1 MAKKKFSLSLIKDFL
16 KKHPIIANLLYM
28 VLATVLILWAVLIF
42 LRIWTRHGE
51 TAIVPD
57 VKHMS
62 YAEAAAVLSAN
73 GLTIEINDSIYE
85 RTLKPGTIVESWPK
99 AGAVVKDGRPVY
111 VTVTAFSTKQVTLS
125 MPLTNVSE
133 RQAVSY
139 LRGLGIN
146 DIRIVPV
153 PSLYPDLV
161 VSARYGDTPI
171 TVGTVIPVTSTVTL
185 EVGSGPAQDEEEETE
200 NLEST
205 EVSEG
210 LENYD

>member
-1 MAKKKFSLSLIKDFL
+1 MAKKKFSIATIRGFL
-16 KKHPIIANLLYM
+16 KKHPIIANLIYM
-28 VLATVLILWAVLIF
+28 FVVLMILLWIVLLF
-42 LRIWTRHGE
+42 LRLWTRHGE

-62 YAEAAAVLSAN
+62 YEMAAAVLSAN

-85 RTLKPGTIVESWPK
+85 RNLKPGTIVESWPK

-171 TVGTVIPVTSTVTL
+171 TVGTVLPVTSSVTL
-185 EVGSGPAQDEEEETE
+185 EVGSGPAEEEAVDS
-200 NLEST
+200 LEDA
-205 EVSEG
+205 EVAQG
-210 LENYD
+210 LENFD

>member
-1 MAKKKFSLSLIKDFL
+1 MAKKKFSIATIRGFL
-16 KKHPIIANLLYM
+16 KKHPIIANLIYM
-28 VLATVLILWAVLIF
+28 FVVLMILLWIVLLF
-42 LRIWTRHGE
+42 LRLWTRHGE

-62 YAEAAAVLSAN
+62 YEMAATVLSAN

-85 RTLKPGTIVESWPK
+85 RNLKPGTIVESWPK

-171 TVGTVIPVTSTVTL
+171 TVGTVLPVTSSVTL
-185 EVGSGPAQDEEEETE
+185 EVGSGPAEEEAVDS
-200 NLEST
+200 LEDA
-205 EVSEG
+205 EVAQG
-210 LENYD
+210 LENFD

>member
-1 MAKKKFSLSLIKDFL
+1 MAKKKFSIATIRDFL
-16 KKHPIIANLLYM
+16 KKHPIIANLIYM
-28 VLATVLILWAVLIF
+28 FVVLMILLWIVLLF
-42 LRIWTRHGE
+42 LRLWTRHGE

-62 YAEAAAVLSAN
+62 YEMAAAVLSAN

-85 RTLKPGTIVESWPK
+85 RNLKPGTIVESWPK

-171 TVGTVIPVTSTVTL
+171 TVGTVLPVTSSVTL
-185 EVGSGPAQDEEEETE
+185 EVGSGPAEEEAVDS
-200 NLEST
+200 LEDA
-205 EVSEG
+205 EVAQG
-210 LENYD
+210 LENFD

>member
-1 MAKKKFSLSLIKDFL
+1 MAKKKFSFSDVRAFMR
-16 KKHPIIANLLYM
+16 KHPILANILYM
-28 VLATVLILWAVLIF
+28 IVALVLILWAVLIF
-42 LRIWTRHGE
+42 LRFWTRHGE

-57 VKHMS
+57 VKHMT

-73 GLTIEINDSIYE
+73 KLTIEISDSIYE
-85 RTLKPGTIVESWPK
+85 RNLKPGTIVESWPK

-146 DIRIVPV
+146 DIRIVQV

-185 EVGSGPAQDEEEETE
+185 EVGSGPAEDEVEVDSLE
-200 NLEST
+200 NV
-205 EVSEG
+205 EVADG
-210 LENYD
+210 LENFD